1 MLLVYK
7 NIHKESPR
15 CSEKFKKKRKR
26 VCCFCEKWASGG
38 IESFICN
45 VLTRIDLEQLQVDI
59 VSSSIE
65 KSIFTPILQE
75 KGIRFFELSGN
86 SKRSRNN
93 HHYLRKLMEEHNYDV
108 FHLNAFQGLSLSYLN
123 IAQQTGVPIRI
134 AHSHNTSLRRSLTK
148 PIKMMLHTRAK
159 KIYTSAATELWA
171 CSHNAAEFLFERQ
184 VLAHE
189 GFNFIPNGIDTQRFR
204 FNVEMREKMRKE
216 LGLGEA
222 FVIGNVGRLCYQKN
236 QIFLLDVFAELLKSN
251 PKGRLLLVGDG
262 EDRRYL
268 EEKAHRLDIF
278 DKVIFFG
285 LAEHIEHLLWAMDVF
300 VLPSHFEGLPVVGV
314 EAQASGLPCVFSDT
328 VARECELIN
337 STKFLSLSSS
347 HSIWSKV
354 ILHARA
360 QTNRIEASDIV
371 KAVGFDIGTIAK
383 QIESSY
389 LGIRC
394 CSNIGE

>member
-1 MLLVYK
+1 M
-7 NIHKESPR
+7 
-15 CSEKFKKKRKR
+15 
-26 VCCFCEKWASGG
+26 
-38 IESFICN
+38 
-45 VLTRIDLEQLQVDI
+45 
-59 VSSSIE
+59 
-65 KSIFTPILQE
+65 
-75 KGIRFFELSGN
+75 
-86 SKRSRNN
+86 
-93 HHYLRKLMEEHNYDV
+93 
-108 FHLNAFQGLSLSYLN
+108 
-123 IAQQTGVPIRI
+123 
-134 AHSHNTSLRRSLTK
+134 
-148 PIKMMLHTRAK
+148 
-159 KIYTSAATELWA
+159 
-171 CSHNAAEFLFERQ
+171 
-184 VLAHE
+184 
-189 GFNFIPNGIDTQRFR
+189 
-204 FNVEMREKMRKE
+204 
-216 LGLGEA
+216 
-222 FVIGNVGRLCYQKN
+222 
-236 QIFLLDVFAELLKSN
+236 LDVFAELLKSN